1 MSDTA
6 YAAIRYE
13 KSGPVATLMFNRHES
28 RNGITGRMM
37 RELYAALVAASRD
50 SELKVLVLTGAG
62 RDFCPGADIKHY
74 ASVPGDAGE
83 ERSASEIDHF
93 NITLLLHELPL
104 VTIAAIRGACAGA
117 GFGWACA
124 CDLRFAAPSARFN
137 SAFLDV
143 AVAGDMAGPWS
154 LPRIVGA
161 GKARELYFLPGKF
174 DAAEALRINLV
185 NRVFSEETFDSE
197 IKTIVERIGGAAPV
211 ALRGMKQNF
220 IAAEKVDLATY
231 IQMESE
237 RHTRIFAS
245 DDTKEAFAAYV
256 QKRKPVFKGR

>member
-1 MSDTA
+1 MTDA
-6 YAAIRYE
+6 HREIRYE
-13 KSGPVATLMFNRHES
+13 KSGAVATLMFNRPDS

-37 RELYAALVAASRD
+37 HELHAALVEASHD
-50 SELKVLVLTGAG
+50 SQLKVLVLTGAG
-62 RDFCPGADIKHY
+62 KDFCPGADIKHY
-74 ASVPGDAGE
+74 AKAPGDGE
-83 ERSASEIDHF
+83 ERTATDIEHF
-93 NITLLLHELPL
+93 NITLLLHEMPA
-104 VTIAAIRGACAGA
+104 VTVAAIRGACAGA

-124 CDLRFAAPSARFN
+124 CDLRFASPSARFN

-154 LPRIVGA
+154 LPRLVGA

-185 NRVFSEETFDSE
+185 NRVFEEATFDAE
-197 IKTIVERIGGAAPV
+197 LATLVGRIASAAPL

-220 IAAEKVDLATY
+220 IAAEKADLATY

-237 RHTRIFAS
+237 RHTRIFSS

-256 QKRKPVFKGR
+256 QKRKPAFKGR

>member
-1 MSDTA
+1 MPAMSDKSFQT
-6 YAAIRYE
+6 IRYG
-13 KSGPVATLMFNRHES
+13 KSGAVATLMFNRPES

-37 RELYAALVAASRD
+37 RELHEALVSASREP
-50 SELKVLVLTGAG
+50 ELKVLVLTGAG

-74 ASVPGDAGE
+74 AGSPGGAAE
-83 ERSASEIDHF
+83 ERSEIEHF
-93 NITLLLHELPL
+93 NITLLLHELPI
-104 VTIAAIRGACAGA
+104 VTVAAIRGACAGA

-174 DAAEALRINLV
+174 DAAEALRI
-185 NRVFSEETFDSE
+185 
-197 IKTIVERIGGAAPV
+197 
-211 ALRGMKQNF
+211 
-220 IAAEKVDLATY
+220 
-231 IQMESE
+231 
-237 RHTRIFAS
+237 
-245 DDTKEAFAAYV
+245 
-256 QKRKPVFKGR
+256 